1 MTASSASSASAAR
14 CPADERDDSGLLA
27 ALLDGMDAAL
37 VAFAADGTVTHW
49 NHEAERILGWT
60 TTEAVGRTGL
70 AGWAVRKEDADEIDA
85 ALTAAMRSPGRQVQE
100 FALLT
105 KDGHRV
111 LVRTQAS
118 AVRGP
123 GGRVAGVY
131 CAFSEVH
138 TQMDLERSIA
148 LSEALFED
156 ASWGVML
163 IDADLRPAVVNAHA
177 ARALGVGRTAL
188 LGRPL
193 GELLAQGV
201 EEVECALQ
209 HVLAEGAPPAV
220 AELWV
225 TLRAEEAE
233 LPRRCWRSGFVRLA
247 SPLAEE
253 PVPLGVAW
261 LFQDVTDAKR
271 VEQDGSLLRFRARQL
286 HRAGRAAA
294 ECPDP
299 AEAAAVHLDFALAG
313 FADHGLVDLAMP
325 PAPRPYGT
333 VAGDDVYED
342 AYGGGEAY
350 GEAYGDASYGP
361 GGYGEAYGSG
371 DEGGEGVGEGAGYGD
386 AAGDGEEAAGGGAAQ
401 GAGPGGVD
409 GPASG
414 GAEGARAS
422 GDSDTPDG
430 AGPEDAADTG
440 TPAPSASGPPGPS
453 ALPGPSAPSD
463 PSGAEAAPR
472 PRRSVPRLVRAL
484 ASPAG
489 APGPSKMVPA
499 TGIPAPYVPGHPAIQ
514 AYERRGS
521 VRSSAGPAS
530 PEGWAAARNWPDG
543 TVHGL
548 CVVLRSRGRTLGVA
562 TFLRAPARRPF
573 DRADADYAEEVAA
586 RIATALDLAG
596 AASL

>member
-1 MTASSASSASAAR
+1 M
-14 CPADERDDSGLLA
+14 
-27 ALLDGMDAAL
+27 
-37 VAFAADGTVTHW
+37 
-49 NHEAERILGWT
+49 
-60 TTEAVGRTGL
+60 
-70 AGWAVRKEDADEIDA
+70 
-85 ALTAAMRSPGRQVQE
+85 
-100 FALLT
+100 
-105 KDGHRV
+105 
-111 LVRTQAS
+111 
-118 AVRGP
+118 
-123 GGRVAGVY
+123 Y

-156 ASWGVML
+156 ASWGVVL

-201 EEVECALQ
+201 EELECALQ
-209 HVLAEGAPPAV
+209 HVLAEGAPQAV
-220 AELWV
+220 ADLWV
-225 TLRAEEAE
+225 TLRSEEAE
-233 LPRRCWRSGFVRLA
+233 LPRRCWRSGFVRLS

-271 VEQDGSLLRFRARQL
+271 AETEGSLLRFRAHQL

-313 FADHGLVDLAMP
+313 FADHGLVDLAVT
-325 PAPRPYGT
+325 PAPRPYG
-333 VAGDDVYED
+333 ALAEGD
-342 AYGGGEAY
+342 AYDAYDEVEVHGDVHGDAYDAGGEAS
-350 GEAYGDASYGP
+350 EA
-361 GGYGEAYGSG
+361 SG
-371 DEGGEGVGEGAGYGD
+371 TSGVSEGAG
-386 AAGDGEEAAGGGAAQ
+386 AAGGAA
-401 GAGPGGVD
+401 P
-409 GPASG
+409 
-414 GAEGARAS
+414 
-422 GDSDTPDG
+422 
-430 AGPEDAADTG
+430 
-440 TPAPSASGPPGPS
+440 
-453 ALPGPSAPSD
+453 
-463 PSGAEAAPR
+463 PSGATGADR
-472 PRRSVPRLVRAL
+472 GRRARRGTPRLMRTL

-489 APGPSKMVPA
+489 SPGPSETLSA
-499 TGIPAPYVPGHPAIQ
+499 SGIPTPYVPGHPAFQ

-521 VRSSAGPAS
+521 VRTSAGPAS
-530 PEGWAAARNWPDG
+530 PAGWAAARNWPDG

>member
-1 MTASSASSASAAR
+1 MTASSASSASSAAR
-14 CPADERDDSGLLA
+14 WPADDAEDSGLLA

-156 ASWGVML
+156 ASWGVVL

-193 GELLAQGV
+193 GDLLAQGV
-201 EEVECALQ
+201 EELECALQ

-225 TLRAEEAE
+225 TLRSEEAE
-233 LPRRCWRSGFVRLA
+233 LPRRCWRSGFVRLT

-261 LFQDVTDAKR
+261 LFQDVTAAKR
-271 VEQDGSLLRFRARQL
+271 AEQDSSLLRFRAHQL

-294 ECPDP
+294 DCPDP

-313 FADHGLVDLAMP
+313 FADHGLVDLAAT
-325 PAPRPYGT
+325 PAPQPYG
-333 VAGDDVYED
+333 ALAE
-342 AYGGGEAY
+342 
-350 GEAYGDASYGP
+350 
-361 GGYGEAYGSG
+361 
-371 DEGGEGVGEGAGYGD
+371 
-386 AAGDGEEAAGGGAAQ
+386 
-401 GAGPGGVD
+401 D
-409 GPASG
+409 GPY
-414 GAEGARAS
+414 
-422 GDSDTPDG
+422 
-430 AGPEDAADTG
+430 EDAADGACDAASDAVRDAASDAASDEESDAESAADTG
-440 TPAPSASGPPGPS
+440 R
-453 ALPGPSAPSD
+453 
-463 PSGAEAAPR
+463 R
-472 PRRSVPRLVRAL
+472 PRRSAPRLVRML

-489 APGPSKMVPA
+489 SPGPSERLPA
-499 TGIPAPYVPGHPAIQ
+499 TGIPTPYVPGHPALQ
-514 AYERRGS
+514 AYERGGS
-521 VRSSAGPAS
+521 VRTSAGPAS
-530 PEGWAAARNWPDG
+530 AEGWAAARNWPDG

-548 CVVLRSRGRTLGVA
+548 CVVLRSRGRTLGVV

-586 RIATALDLAG
+586 RIAATLDLAG